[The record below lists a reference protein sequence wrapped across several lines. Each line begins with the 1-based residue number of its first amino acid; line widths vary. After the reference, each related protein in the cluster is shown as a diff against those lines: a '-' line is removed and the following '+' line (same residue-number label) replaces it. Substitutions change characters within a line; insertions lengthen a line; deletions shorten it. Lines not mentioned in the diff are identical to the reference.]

1 MAKYKGEEISG
12 KLGDFIYSSWHGRPY
27 KKRRP
32 ESVANPQTEL
42 QQAHRSAFAE
52 MSRLSSAMKEAHT
65 EGLHWKAVR
74 DKLDT
79 HSIFKRLNKDCYG
92 PDGIDY
98 PCISISYGTLR
109 SVTVTAAEVDAQGNV
124 HVEFHD
130 HYATEKNKNDLFFLF
145 VFCPDLREGH
155 YAKPVERTIGVVDAI
170 IPEEWLGHTLHLYA
184 FMKGSKGRTSE
195 TIYVGEFMNT

>member
-74 DKLDT
+74 DKLNT

-124 HVEFHD
+124 HVEG
-130 HYATEKNKNDLFFLF
+130 
-145 VFCPDLREGH
+145 PLRK
-155 YAKPVERTIGVVDAI
+155 AC
-170 IPEEWLGHTLHLYA
+170 
-184 FMKGSKGRTSE
+184 
-195 TIYVGEFMNT
+195 